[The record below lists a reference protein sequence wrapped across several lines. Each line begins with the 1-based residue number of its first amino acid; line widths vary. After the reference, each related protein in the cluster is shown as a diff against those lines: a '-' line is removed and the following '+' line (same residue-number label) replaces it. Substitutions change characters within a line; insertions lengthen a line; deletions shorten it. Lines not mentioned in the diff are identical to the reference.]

1 MTLCYC
7 YRAAMDDAALT
18 RFLCAGDDRAVGR
31 LFDRFALSLYR
42 YCLTLLPTPES
53 AAEALCNTLL
63 AAVDRADRLAHP
75 RRLEVWLFAL
85 ARNECLRTLRR
96 SGHRLPSADF
106 LDGVG
111 MTLRLP
117 RRRDRDEEGGLAE
130 IQELIQGHSFHEH
143 AVAAVLGIRPWHAKV
158 LARRGEARGTVG
170 GRATGSQGAAWL
182 PEGLRARVL
191 ADAALPVRTTYRGEL
206 AGPFRRSGF
215 PVPLDRSG
223 RGRRRILAAA
233 AVVAILALA
242 AVVSSSAA
250 PDPEVVVSVGEPID
264 GPLHDGQFTT
274 APPTSG
280 PLTSATPTA
289 TTTPGPP
296 TATPSAPASPG
307 QAAPTR
313 STRPPPAPRPPAP
326 PPAPRIP
333 PAATGVITGIGGG
346 CVEVVSGGGIE
357 LLSCDGTSSQQ
368 WTVGGDGTLHA
379 FRSCMNVRD
388 GGTANGTSV
397 NLSKCNSSGAQQW
410 LTGPN
415 GSLINPQSGKCLD
428 GPNNSGDPR
437 RLEIWTCNGGAYQR
451 WTLPG

>member
-18 RFLCAGDDRAVGR
+18 RSLCTGTDSAVDS
-31 LFDRFALSLYR
+31 LFDRFAPSLYS
-42 YCLTLLPTPES
+42 YCLTLLSTPES
-53 AAEALCNTLL
+53 AAEALSNTLL
-63 AAVDRADRLAHP
+63 AAVDRVEGLAEP

-85 ARNECLRTLRR
+85 ARNECLRILRR
-96 SGHRLPSADF
+96 SGRRLPGTHI
-106 LDGVG
+106 LDGVS
-111 MTLRLP
+111 LRSRLP

-130 IQELIQGHSFHEH
+130 IHELIHRHRFDDR
-143 AVAAVLGIRPWHAKV
+143 AVAAVLGISLWHATM
-158 LARRGEARGTVG
+158 LARRGETSG
-170 GRATGSQGAAWL
+170 TGSVHEVARRGADTL
-182 PEGLRARVL
+182 PDGLRERVL
-191 ADAALPVRTTYRGEL
+191 VDAAEPVRTMFRGEL

-223 RGRRRILAAA
+223 RGRRSILAVA
-233 AVVAILALA
+233 AVVALLALGTA
-242 AVVSSSAA
+242 AVSPSLAS
-250 PDPEVVVSVGEPID
+250 DHEVVLTVGEPIN
-264 GPLHDGQFTT
+264 GPLPDELLPPTPATSG
-274 APPTSG
+274 PPTSG
-280 PLTSATPTA
+280 KP
-289 TTTPGPP
+289 TTPAPSTPP
-296 TATPSAPASPG
+296 PSAPAIPG

-333 PAATGVITGIGGG
+333 PPATGVITGIGGG

-415 GSLINPQSGKCLD
+415 ASLINPQSGKCLD